1 MMLLQLLLQSPLTDL
16 SNNEDIPVATGHT
29 TAEAMI
35 KDFVFLHGCKHAL
48 ANSKIY
54 YNKDSYNYIYTNGDG
69 LHTMVIPMKD
79 KVMNY
84 TWQRKQEERKNS
96 S

>member
-1 MMLLQLLLQSPLTDL
+1 MIKVRYSNELCIVKREFISCVSHLMLLQLLLQSPLTDL

-54 YNKDSYNYIYTNGDG
+54 YNKDSYIYIRME
-69 LHTMVIPMKD
+69 MVYIP
-79 KVMNY
+79 
-84 TWQRKQEERKNS
+84 W
-96 S
+96 